1 MRAPPR
7 RSLRNPET
15 ALVSGSLPPPQALDS
30 WLESLTALYSW
41 RGRTLAEE
49 MPLAAESRRTN
60 TLVGAGHVYAIGVDA
75 ARSRAPTLVDIQALL
90 VRRAGEAR
98 GTRTIVAAGNVD
110 AFRSHAARV

>member
-1 MRAPPR
+1 
-7 RSLRNPET
+7 
-15 ALVSGSLPPPQALDS
+15 
-30 WLESLTALYSW
+30 
-41 RGRTLAEE
+41 